1 MRKYLLTAAIVV
13 LCSTAAQ
20 AGMSRGLTLVT
31 NTQSASAPSIPSQ
44 SNNATSVPQTAAAN
58 AVGQLQN
65 QPSPQPPAQT
75 APPLPPQAQPQRQA
89 QTVPPL
95 PPQAQ
100 PQSQA
105 QPQPQP
111 AAQPQIQTTRA
122 ITPVANAPARAKAVK
137 PTAHLTIETRI
148 RRTLRRYG
156 LL

>member
-1 MRKYLLTAAIVV
+1 MHKYLLTAAII

-44 SNNATSVPQTAAAN
+44 SNNATSMPQTAAAN
-58 AVGQLQN
+58 AAGQLQN
-65 QPSPQPPAQT
+65 QPSPQPPAQPV
-75 APPLPPQAQPQRQA
+75 PPLPPQAQPQPQA

-95 PPQAQ
+95 PPQPQ
-100 PQSQA
+100 PQA
-105 QPQPQP
+105 QPQPP
-111 AAQPQIQTTRA
+111 AQPQIQTTRA
-122 ITPVANAPARAKAVK
+122 ITPVANATAKARAVK

-148 RRTLRRYG
+148 RRALRRYG